1 MLRVAQVGAAKPALP
16 DADELR
22 PLPAPTC
29 ACLRAHTRR
38 SAATA
43 RTRLG
48 VFLDFCLCCLCWVP
62 VFGELFDEVVRVP
75 THALTGAERGWR
87 KDADGE
93 YDEQND
99 ADFYPRLPAAA
110 AAAPAAPDTAYA
122 TLPCRLLCCCS
133 LREAYKLLV
142 KWVFY
147 PVFRYLLLNVL
158 FEVLAEDEGEGLRH
172 LQEVRRGPPRSAP
185 GAQRAAALG

>member
-1 MLRVAQVGAAKPALP
+1 
-16 DADELR
+16 
-22 PLPAPTC
+22 
-29 ACLRAHTRR
+29 
-38 SAATA
+38 
-43 RTRLG
+43 
-48 VFLDFCLCCLCWVP
+48 
-62 VFGELFDEVVRVP
+62 VVRVP

-158 FEVLAEDEGEGLRH
+158 FEVLAEDEAEGLRH
-172 LQEVRRGPPRSAP
+172 LQETYTFIGLVEALLLSMIISPVSNF
-185 GAQRAAALG
+185 GAFMATPNMSELQHLASYFAVYAIALAMGFAF

>member
-1 MLRVAQVGAAKPALP
+1 MLNWPKPPSEKLA
-16 DADELR
+16 

-29 ACLRAHTRR
+29 ACLRRYTRR
-38 SAATA
+38 TVKGDTGSAYTV

-48 VFLDFCLCCLCWVP
+48 VFLDFFMCCMCWVP
-62 VFGELFDEVVRVP
+62 VFGELFDEVVRMP

-87 KDADGE
+87 LDADGE
-93 YDEQND
+93 YDKEKD
-99 ADFYPRLPAAA
+99 GDYYPRLPTPAAV
-110 AAAPAAPDTAYA
+110 PAAPDAAYA
-122 TLPCRLLCCCS
+122 SLPCRLLCCCS